1 MDRRTWKEPVDERI
15 VADGVFIEH
24 RGVLRITGGTG
35 LLVAAHAGTL
45 WITEEGDRRDIIVTN
60 GRSHRIESDG
70 LVIVNALEHSIV
82 TVSAPLGIAARWAI
96 DGATAIGAPNGV
108 RIRPRSDDKHGTV
121 GRTLWAW
128 VLRRYRRGAHLARR
142 AQQSV
147 REAAL
152 RADVARFAAQLD
164 ARTRKDIGLEGYY
177 SSSPTE
183 RAEQYR
189 WSHGYAWSAR
199 DSRFI

>member
-15 VADGVFIEH
+15 VADGVFLEQ
-24 RGVLRITGGTG
+24 RGVLRITNGAG

-45 WITEEGDRRDIIVTN
+45 WITVEGDRRDFVVKN
-60 GRSHRIESDG
+60 GRSCRIESNG
-70 LVIVNALEHSIV
+70 LAIVNALEHAIV
-82 TVSAPLGIAARWAI
+82 TVSAPLAIKARWTI
-96 DGATAIGAPNGV
+96 DGATATGLPNGV
-108 RIRPRSDDKHGTV
+108 RIRPRSHDKHGTV

-128 VLRRYRRGAHLARR
+128 VLRRYRSGARVARR
-142 AQQSV
+142 AQESV

-152 RADVARFAAQLD
+152 RADVTHFAAQLD
-164 ARTRKDIGLEGYY
+164 ARTRKDIGLEPYY
-177 SSSPTE
+177 SASAAE

-189 WSHGYAWSAR
+189 WSHDYSWPR